1 MVGTNLS
8 KSILEALEVLVRM
21 VGVRLAYSSGVI
33 RGAVDYLLV
42 EEEYRLER
50 GVFDCIDYIPNLVY
64 LVLD

>member
-42 EEEYRLER
+42 EEES
-50 GVFDCIDYIPNLVY
+50 
-64 LVLD
+64 